1 MSRFSATSLIVLLV
15 VLSAVG
21 IAAWQ
26 LARTVSAAQSINGE
40 ASSIARSGRG
50 INLATD
56 SVVQLRRTNALAES
70 ILRSASPLR
79 RQLGAVV
86 GEARG
91 INDVAGAINGNAG
104 RIEVSAGQIQSSAG
118 QINTSAGTI
127 NGSAGSIDSTAK
139 GVLTTAGAINKSAGA
154 IGSTAGTINTTAG
167 NISSTASG
175 INTRAAGILVIA
187 RRIDQDA
194 RLINVFLDQ
203 SKPIVG
209 AIKGDSGN
217 ILGQAGGAHATAACI
232 DRKLNGRSADDGDC
246 GG

>member
-1 MSRFSATSLIVLLV
+1 MSRFSATSLVVLLA
-15 VLSAVG
+15 VLAAVG

-26 LARTVSAAQSINGE
+26 LARTVGAAQSINGE
-40 ASSIARSGRG
+40 AASIARSGRG

-56 SVVQLRRTNALAES
+56 SVVQLRRTNAIAES

-86 GEARG
+86 GEAQG

-127 NGSAGSIDSTAK
+127 NGSAGSIDTTAK
-139 GVLTTAGAINKSAGA
+139 RVLSTAGAINTSAGA
-154 IGSTAGTINTTAG
+154 IDTTAGAINTTAG
-167 NISSTASG
+167 NIGSTATG
-175 INTRAAGILVIA
+175 INTRAAAILLIA
-187 RRIDQDA
+187 RRIDEDA

-203 SKPIVG
+203 SKPIVTG
-209 AIKGDSGN
+209 IKGDTGN
-217 ILGQAGGAHATAACI
+217 ILGQAGGAHQTAACI
-232 DRKLNGRSADDGDC
+232 DRKLNGRGADDGDC